1 MAIGE
6 YCCREIVAITPTD
19 SVALAARLMRQHH
32 VGDLVLV
39 ERSDSEDY
47 IPVGIITDRDIVLDL
62 VANDESDLS
71 RVAVGDFQRRELVTV
86 NEQED
91 VFAVIAKMR
100 RAGVRRLPVVDGRGV
115 LVGIIAADDLVGVLA
130 EGLQDLARLTTYQ
143 GNQESSLR
151 PE

>member
-6 YCCREIVAITPTD
+6 YCCREIVAITPSE
-19 SVALAARLMRQHH
+19 SVLVAARLMREHH

-39 ERSDSEDY
+39 EPTDNQGFL
-47 IPVGIITDRDIVLDL
+47 PVGIITDRDIVLDL
-62 VANDESDLS
+62 IANTEGDLS
-71 RVAVGDFQRRELVTV
+71 RIAVGDLQRRELLTV
-86 NEQED
+86 HEQED

-100 RAGVRRLPVVDGRGV
+100 QAGVRRLPVVDDRG
-115 LVGIIAADDLVGVLA
+115 LLAGIIAADDLVGVLA

-143 GNQESSLR
+143 GQQESSLR